1 MLDTRHVAVRRQP
14 VRGKDAMRILSRDLL
29 RQGAWV
35 VLAVGL
41 ASALQAWAV
50 HVVGEHAPFAPLPF
64 YAGVAAAA
72 WLTSFGGGLAA
83 IAASVA
89 VIGTLWWRD
98 VSLATLLVQ
107 AGAFVAIGFVECVL
121 VAAVKPLLAND
132 RLGEIDDDG
141 DAASHEPHRE
151 PAPLAREPAAVPDD
165 GLLRSVVD
173 ASPDAIVAVDA
184 ARRITNWN
192 PSAQRIFGIAPAQ
205 AIGRDIAAMIA
216 PRWLR
221 RHPLPASFASLRAAV
236 GPLDV
241 LCVRPDGS
249 RFRATVAA
257 SPIVDAQGNCTGLSM
272 TLREARERRRDERL
286 NLRSLRGARDARAQA
301 DTANR
306 LKDELLATVSHELRT
321 PLNVIYGWVEVLR
334 NVNGQDLAQQAV
346 DAIDRSAR
354 SLSHMVADLLDA
366 SSLATGRLRLERV
379 PVDLVRIVRD
389 ATRELDATARAS
401 GLDLSSEYEM
411 ATCVIPADRERVRQV
426 LSNLLSNAIKF
437 TPPGGRIVVSLTR
450 AGERVR
456 LSVADTGQGIAPE
469 YLPHLFDTFSRPG
482 RAIASPE
489 RGLGLGLSIVRNIV
503 QLHGGGVVATSAG
516 PGRGT
521 TVTVTLPAGWDADD
535 PAGNR
540 MHPAGA
546 PGTVSLDGQR
556 VLVVDDDATSR
567 ASLAAALETMGA
579 QVLTAQS
586 GHDALDVMERQTPN
600 VVLSDLAM
608 PDGDGFWL
616 LDRIRDLP
624 GDGGQLPVVAVT
636 AHAGNA
642 DRHRVM
648 AAGFN
653 GYLCKPVDMPTLA
666 SVIAD
671 VAPDVADVRKKT
683 RRG

>member
-1 MLDTRHVAVRRQP
+1 MRTLTRE
-14 VRGKDAMRILSRDLL
+14 LL
-29 RQGAWV
+29 RQGAWI

-50 HVVGEHAPFAPLPF
+50 RVVGEHAPFAPLPF

-72 WLTSFGGGLAA
+72 WLTSFGGGLVAA
-83 IAASVA
+83 ALSMA
-89 VIGTLWWRD
+89 VIGTLWWHD
-98 VSLATLLVQ
+98 APLATLLAQ
-107 AGAFVAIGFVECVL
+107 AGAFVAISFVECVL
-121 VAAVKPLLAND
+121 VMAVKPLLAND
-132 RLGEIDDDG
+132 RLREPEGDGE
-141 DAASHEPHRE
+141 AREPHRE
-151 PAPLAREPAAVPDD
+151 PVPVSGDS
-165 GLLRSVVD
+165 LLRRVVD
-173 ASPDAIVAVDA
+173 ASPDAIVGVDA
-184 ARRITNWN
+184 ARRITSWN
-192 PSAQRIFGIAPAQ
+192 PAARSIFGIDAAQ
-205 AIGRDIAAMIA
+205 ATGRDVAAMIA

-221 RHPLPASFASLRAAV
+221 HHPLPASFANLHAPV

-241 LCVRPDGS
+241 LCVRRDGG
-249 RFRATVAA
+249 RFRATFAA
-257 SPIVDAQGNCTGLSM
+257 APMVDAEGNCTGLSM
-272 TLREARERRRDERL
+272 TLRDAHERRRGERR

-301 DTANR
+301 DTSNR

-334 NVNGQDLAQQAV
+334 NVDGQGLAQQAV
-346 DAIDRSAR
+346 EAIDRSAR

-379 PVDLVRIVRD
+379 PVDLVRVVRD
-389 ATRELDATARAS
+389 ATRELDATAQAS
-401 GLDLSSEYEM
+401 GLDLSTEYEM
-411 ATCVIPADRERVRQV
+411 PTCVIPADRERVRQV

-450 AGERVR
+450 AGERVL

-469 YLPHLFDTFSRPG
+469 YLPHLFETFSRPE
-482 RAIASPE
+482 RAFASPA
-489 RGLGLGLSIVRNIV
+489 RGLGLGLSIVRNIA
-503 QLHGGGVVATSAG
+503 QLHGGKVVATSAG

-521 TVTVTLPAGWDADD
+521 TVTVMLPAAWDTDD
-535 PAGNR
+535 PAGNLL
-540 MHPAGA
+540 HLTGK
-546 PGTVSLDGQR
+546 PGTVALDGQR

-579 QVLTAQS
+579 QVSTARS
-586 GHDALDVMERQTPN
+586 GHDALDVVERQTPN

-616 LDRIRDLP
+616 LDHIRHLP
-624 GDGGQLPVVAVT
+624 GRSGHLPVVAVT

-648 AAGFN
+648 AAGFDA
-653 GYLCKPVDMPTLA
+653 YLCKPVDMPTLA

-671 VAPDVADVRKKT
+671 VAPDAAHDPKG
-683 RRG
+683 RGR

>member
-1 MLDTRHVAVRRQP
+1 MRTLTRE
-14 VRGKDAMRILSRDLL
+14 LL
-29 RQGAWV
+29 RQGAWI
-35 VLAVGL
+35 VLAVGV

-50 HVVGEHAPFAPLPF
+50 RVVGEHAPFAPLPF

-72 WLTSFGGGLAA
+72 WLTSFGGGLVAA
-83 IAASVA
+83 AASVA
-89 VIGTLWWRD
+89 VIGVLWWHD
-98 VSLATLLVQ
+98 APLATLLEQ
-107 AGAFVAIGFVECVL
+107 AGAFVAISFVECVL
-121 VAAVKPLLAND
+121 VMAVKPLLAND
-132 RLGEIDDDG
+132 RLRESDDG
-141 DAASHEPHRE
+141 DDAD
-151 PAPLAREPAAVPDD
+151 AREPASAARVPVPVPDD
-165 GLLRSVVD
+165 GLLRRVVD
-173 ASPDAIVAVDA
+173 ASPDAIVGVDA
-184 ARRITNWN
+184 ARRITSWN
-192 PSAQRIFGIAPAQ
+192 PAAQRIFGIDAAQ
-205 AIGRDIAAMIA
+205 ATGRDIAAMIS

-221 RHPLPASFASLRAAV
+221 RHPLPASFANLCAPV
-236 GPLDV
+236 GPLDA
-241 LCVRPDGS
+241 LCVRRDGG
-249 RFRATVAA
+249 RFRASFAA

-272 TLREARERRRDERL
+272 TLRDAHERRRGERR

-301 DTANR
+301 DTSNR

-334 NVNGQDLAQQAV
+334 NVDGQGLAQQAV

-389 ATRELDATARAS
+389 ATRELDATAQAS
-401 GLDLSSEYEM
+401 GLELSTQYEM
-411 ATCVIPADRERVRQV
+411 STCVIPADRERVRQV

-437 TPPGGRIVVSLTR
+437 TPPGGRIVVSLAR

-469 YLPHLFDTFSRPG
+469 YLPHLFETFSRPE
-482 RAIASPE
+482 RAFASPK
-489 RGLGLGLSIVRNIV
+489 RGLGLGLSIVHDIA
-503 QLHGGGVVATSAG
+503 QLHGGEVAATSAG

-521 TVTVTLPAGWDADD
+521 IVTVTLPAGWDVDD
-535 PAGNR
+535 PAENLLLA
-540 MHPAGA
+540 AGT
-546 PGTVSLDGQR
+546 PDTVTLDGRR

-579 QVLTAQS
+579 QVSTAQS
-586 GHDALDVMERQTPN
+586 GHDALDVVERHAPN

-616 LDRIRDLP
+616 LDRIRHLP
-624 GDGGQLPVVAVT
+624 GDSGHLPVVAVT

-648 AAGFN
+648 AAGFDA
-653 GYLCKPVDMPTLA
+653 YLRKPVDMPTLA

-671 VAPDVADVRKKT
+671 VAPDAAHDRKP
-683 RRG
+683 RGR

>member
-1 MLDTRHVAVRRQP
+1 MRTLTRE
-14 VRGKDAMRILSRDLL
+14 LL

-50 HVVGEHAPFAPLPF
+50 RVVGEHAPFAPLPF
-64 YAGVAAAA
+64 YVGVAAAA

-83 IAASVA
+83 AAASVA
-89 VIGTLWWRD
+89 VIGVLWWRD
-98 VSLATLLVQ
+98 APLATLLAQ
-107 AGAFVAIGFVECVL
+107 AGAFIAISFVECVL
-121 VAAVKPLLAND
+121 VMAVKPLLAND
-132 RLGEIDDDG
+132 RLREPDDDG
-141 DAASHEPHRE
+141 DAA
-151 PAPLAREPAAVPDD
+151 AREPVPAARVPVPVPDD
-165 GLLRSVVD
+165 GLLRRVVD
-173 ASPDAIVAVDA
+173 ASPDAIVGVDA
-184 ARRITNWN
+184 ARRITSWN
-192 PSAQRIFGIAPAQ
+192 PAARRIFGIDAAQ
-205 AIGRDIAAMIA
+205 ATGRDITAMIA

-221 RHPLPASFASLRAAV
+221 RHPVPASFANLHALV

-241 LCVRPDGS
+241 LCVRRDGS
-249 RFRATVAA
+249 RFRATFAA
-257 SPIVDAQGNCTGLSM
+257 SPIVDAQGHCAGLSM
-272 TLREARERRRDERL
+272 TLREARERRRGERR
-286 NLRSLRGARDARAQA
+286 NMRSLRGARDARAQA
-301 DTANR
+301 DTSNR

-334 NVNGQDLAQQAV
+334 NVDGQGLAQQAV

-366 SSLATGRLRLERV
+366 SALATGRLRLERV

-389 ATRELDATARAS
+389 ATRELDATAQAN
-401 GLDLSSEYEM
+401 GLELSTEYEM
-411 ATCVIPADRERVRQV
+411 PTCVIPADRERVRQV

-469 YLPHLFDTFSRPG
+469 YLPHLFETFSRPE
-482 RAIASPE
+482 RAFASPR
-489 RGLGLGLSIVRNIV
+489 RGLGLGLSIVRNIA
-503 QLHGGGVVATSAG
+503 QLHGGEVVATSAG
-516 PGRGT
+516 TGRGT

-535 PAGNR
+535 PAEILL
-540 MHPAGA
+540 HAG
-546 PGTVSLDGQR
+546 GTPDTVALDGQR

-579 QVLTAQS
+579 QVSTAQS
-586 GHDALDVMERQTPN
+586 GHDALDVVERQAPN

-616 LDRIRDLP
+616 LDRIRHLP
-624 GDGGQLPVVAVT
+624 GGSGHLPVIAVT

-648 AAGFN
+648 AAGFDA
-653 GYLCKPVDMPTLA
+653 YLCKPVDMPTLA

-671 VAPDVADVRKKT
+671 VAPDAEHGRHP
-683 RRG
+683 RGR

>member
-1 MLDTRHVAVRRQP
+1 MRTLTRE
-14 VRGKDAMRILSRDLL
+14 LL

-50 HVVGEHAPFAPLPF
+50 RVVGEHAPFAPLPF
-64 YAGVAAAA
+64 YVGVAAAA

-83 IAASVA
+83 AAASVA
-89 VIGTLWWRD
+89 VIGVLWWRD
-98 VSLATLLVQ
+98 APLATLLAQ
-107 AGAFVAIGFVECVL
+107 AGAFIAISFVECVL
-121 VAAVKPLLAND
+121 VMAVKPLLAND
-132 RLGEIDDDG
+132 RLREPDDDG
-141 DAASHEPHRE
+141 DAAARE
-151 PAPLAREPAAVPDD
+151 PAPAARVPVPVPDD
-165 GLLRSVVD
+165 GLLRRVVD
-173 ASPDAIVAVDA
+173 ASPDAIVGVDA
-184 ARRITNWN
+184 ARRITSWN
-192 PSAQRIFGIAPAQ
+192 PAARRIFGIDAAQ
-205 AIGRDIAAMIA
+205 ATGRDITAMIA

-221 RHPLPASFASLRAAV
+221 RHPVPASFANLHALV

-241 LCVRPDGS
+241 LCVRRDGS
-249 RFRATVAA
+249 RFRATFAA
-257 SPIVDAQGNCTGLSM
+257 SPIVDAQGHCTGLSM
-272 TLREARERRRDERL
+272 TLREARERRRGERR
-286 NLRSLRGARDARAQA
+286 NMRSLRGARDARAQA
-301 DTANR
+301 DTSNR

-334 NVNGQDLAQQAV
+334 NVDGQGLAQQAV

-366 SSLATGRLRLERV
+366 SALATGRLRLERV

-389 ATRELDATARAS
+389 ATRELDATAQAS
-401 GLDLSSEYEM
+401 GLELSTEYEM
-411 ATCVIPADRERVRQV
+411 PTCVIPADRERVRQV

-469 YLPHLFDTFSRPG
+469 YLPHLFETFSRPE
-482 RAIASPE
+482 RAFASPK
-489 RGLGLGLSIVRNIV
+489 RGLGLGLSIVRNIA
-503 QLHGGGVVATSAG
+503 QLHGGDVVATSAG
-516 PGRGT
+516 TGRGT

-535 PAGNR
+535 PAENLL
-540 MHPAGA
+540 HAG
-546 PGTVSLDGQR
+546 GTPDTVALDGQR

-579 QVLTAQS
+579 QVSTAQS
-586 GHDALDVMERQTPN
+586 GHDALDVVERQAPN

-616 LDRIRDLP
+616 LDRIRHLP
-624 GDGGQLPVVAVT
+624 GGSGHLPVIAVT

-648 AAGFN
+648 AAGFDA
-653 GYLCKPVDMPTLA
+653 YLCKPVDMPTLA

-671 VAPDVADVRKKT
+671 VAPDAEHDRKP
-683 RRG
+683 RRR

>member
-1 MLDTRHVAVRRQP
+1 MRTLTRE
-14 VRGKDAMRILSRDLL
+14 LL
-29 RQGAWV
+29 RQGAWI

-50 HVVGEHAPFAPLPF
+50 RVVGEHAPFAPLPF

-83 IAASVA
+83 AAVSVA
-89 VIGTLWWRD
+89 VIGALWWRD
-98 VSLATLLVQ
+98 APLAMLLAQ
-107 AGAFVAIGFVECVL
+107 AGAFVAISFVECVL
-121 VAAVKPLLAND
+121 VMAVKPLLAYD
-132 RLGEIDDDG
+132 RLREPDDDG
-141 DAASHEPHRE
+141 DADAHEPHRE
-151 PAPLAREPAAVPDD
+151 PEPEPVPAAARVPVPDD
-165 GLLRSVVD
+165 SLLRRVVD
-173 ASPDAIVAVDA
+173 ASPDAIVGVDA
-184 ARRITNWN
+184 ARRITSWN
-192 PSAQRIFGIAPAQ
+192 PAARRIFGIDAAQ
-205 AIGRDIAAMIA
+205 AAGRDVAAMIA
-216 PRWLR
+216 PRWLQ
-221 RHPLPASFASLRAAV
+221 RHPLPASFANLHTSV

-241 LCVRPDGS
+241 LCVRRDGG
-249 RFRATVAA
+249 RFRATFAA
-257 SPIVDAQGNCTGLSM
+257 APMVDAQGNCTGLSM
-272 TLREARERRRDERL
+272 TLTDAHERRRGERR

-301 DTANR
+301 DTSNR

-334 NVNGQDLAQQAV
+334 NVDGQGLEQQAV

-379 PVDLVRIVRD
+379 PVDLVRVVRD
-389 ATRELDATARAS
+389 AVRELDATAQAS
-401 GLDLSSEYEM
+401 GLELSTQYAM
-411 ATCVIPADRERVRQV
+411 PTCVIPADRERVRQV

-437 TPPGGRIVVSLTR
+437 TPPGGRIVVSLAR

-469 YLPHLFDTFSRPG
+469 YLPHLFETFSRPE
-482 RAIASPE
+482 RAFASPK
-489 RGLGLGLSIVRNIV
+489 RGLGLGLSIVRNIA
-503 QLHGGGVVATSAG
+503 QLHGGDVVATSAG
-516 PGRGT
+516 TGRGT
-521 TVTVTLPAGWDADD
+521 TVTVTLPAGWDVDD
-535 PAGNR
+535 PAEYLL
-540 MHPAGA
+540 HAAGA
-546 PGTVSLDGQR
+546 ASDTATLDGQR

-579 QVLTAQS
+579 QVSTAQS
-586 GHDALDVMERQTPN
+586 GHDALDVVERQAPN

-616 LDRIRDLP
+616 LDRIRHLP
-624 GDGGQLPVVAVT
+624 GGSGHLPVVAVT

-648 AAGFN
+648 AAGFDA
-653 GYLCKPVDMPTLA
+653 YLRKPVDMPTLA

-671 VAPDVADVRKKT
+671 VAPDAGHDRKG
-683 RRG
+683 RGR

>member
-1 MLDTRHVAVRRQP
+1 MRTLTRE
-14 VRGKDAMRILSRDLL
+14 LL

-50 HVVGEHAPFAPLPF
+50 RVVGEHAPFAPLPF
-64 YAGVAAAA
+64 YVGVAAAA

-83 IAASVA
+83 AAASVA
-89 VIGTLWWRD
+89 VIGVLWWRD
-98 VSLATLLVQ
+98 APLATLLAQ
-107 AGAFVAIGFVECVL
+107 AGAFIAISFVECVL
-121 VAAVKPLLAND
+121 AMAVKPLLAND
-132 RLGEIDDDG
+132 RLREADDDG
-141 DAASHEPHRE
+141 DAAARE
-151 PAPLAREPAAVPDD
+151 PAPAARVPVPVHDD
-165 GLLRSVVD
+165 GLLRRVVD
-173 ASPDAIVAVDA
+173 ASPDAIVGVDA
-184 ARRITNWN
+184 ARRITSWN
-192 PSAQRIFGIAPAQ
+192 PAARRIFGIDAAQ
-205 AIGRDIAAMIA
+205 ATGRDITAMIA

-221 RHPLPASFASLRAAV
+221 RHPVPASFANLHALV

-241 LCVRPDGS
+241 LCVRRDGS
-249 RFRATVAA
+249 RFRATFAA
-257 SPIVDAQGNCTGLSM
+257 SPIVDAQGHCTGLSM
-272 TLREARERRRDERL
+272 TLREARERRRGERR
-286 NLRSLRGARDARAQA
+286 NMRSLRGARDARAQA
-301 DTANR
+301 DTSNR

-334 NVNGQDLAQQAV
+334 NVDGQGLAQQAV

-366 SSLATGRLRLERV
+366 SALATGRLRLERV

-389 ATRELDATARAS
+389 ATRELDATAQAS
-401 GLDLSSEYEM
+401 GLELSTEYEM
-411 ATCVIPADRERVRQV
+411 PTCVIPADRERVRQV

-469 YLPHLFDTFSRPG
+469 YLPHLFETFSRPE
-482 RAIASPE
+482 RAFASPK
-489 RGLGLGLSIVRNIV
+489 RGLGLGLSIVRNIA
-503 QLHGGGVVATSAG
+503 QLHGGEVVATSAG
-516 PGRGT
+516 TGRGT

-535 PAGNR
+535 PAENLL
-540 MHPAGA
+540 HAG
-546 PGTVSLDGQR
+546 GTPDTVALDGQR

-579 QVLTAQS
+579 QVSTAQS
-586 GHDALDVMERQTPN
+586 GHDALDVVERQAPN

-616 LDRIRDLP
+616 LDRIRHLP
-624 GDGGQLPVVAVT
+624 GGSGHLPVIAVT

-648 AAGFN
+648 AAGFDA
-653 GYLCKPVDMPTLA
+653 YLCKPVDMPTLA

-671 VAPDVADVRKKT
+671 VAPDAEHGRKP
-683 RRG
+683 RRR

>member
-1 MLDTRHVAVRRQP
+1 MRTLTRE
-14 VRGKDAMRILSRDLL
+14 LL

-50 HVVGEHAPFAPLPF
+50 RVVGEHAPFAPLPF
-64 YAGVAAAA
+64 YVGVAAAA

-83 IAASVA
+83 AAASVA
-89 VIGTLWWRD
+89 VIGVLWWRD
-98 VSLATLLVQ
+98 APLATLLAQ
-107 AGAFVAIGFVECVL
+107 AGAFIAISFVECVL
-121 VAAVKPLLAND
+121 VMAVKPLLAND
-132 RLGEIDDDG
+132 RLREPDDDG
-141 DAASHEPHRE
+141 DAAARE
-151 PAPLAREPAAVPDD
+151 PAPAARVPVPVPDD
-165 GLLRSVVD
+165 GLLRRVVD
-173 ASPDAIVAVDA
+173 ASPDAIVGVDA
-184 ARRITNWN
+184 ARRITSWN
-192 PSAQRIFGIAPAQ
+192 PAARRIFGIDAAQ
-205 AIGRDIAAMIA
+205 ATGRDITAMIA

-221 RHPLPASFASLRAAV
+221 RHPVPASFANLHALV

-241 LCVRPDGS
+241 LCVRCDGS
-249 RFRATVAA
+249 RFRATFAA
-257 SPIVDAQGNCTGLSM
+257 SPIVDAQGHCAGLSM
-272 TLREARERRRDERL
+272 TLREARERRRGERR
-286 NLRSLRGARDARAQA
+286 NMRSLRGARDARAQA
-301 DTANR
+301 DTSNR

-334 NVNGQDLAQQAV
+334 NVDGQGLAQQAV

-366 SSLATGRLRLERV
+366 SALATGRLRLERV

-389 ATRELDATARAS
+389 ATRELDATAQAS
-401 GLDLSSEYEM
+401 GLELSTEYEM
-411 ATCVIPADRERVRQV
+411 PTCVIPADRERVRQV

-469 YLPHLFDTFSRPG
+469 YLPHLFETFSRPE
-482 RAIASPE
+482 RAFASPK
-489 RGLGLGLSIVRNIV
+489 RGLGLGLSIVRNIA
-503 QLHGGGVVATSAG
+503 QLHGGEVVATSAG
-516 PGRGT
+516 TGRGT

-535 PAGNR
+535 PAEILL
-540 MHPAGA
+540 HAG
-546 PGTVSLDGQR
+546 GTPDTVALDGQR

-579 QVLTAQS
+579 QVSTAQS
-586 GHDALDVMERQTPN
+586 GHDALDVVERQAPN

-616 LDRIRDLP
+616 LDRIRHLP
-624 GDGGQLPVVAVT
+624 GSSGHLPVIAVT

-648 AAGFN
+648 AAGFDA
-653 GYLCKPVDMPTLA
+653 YLCKPVDMPTLA

-671 VAPDVADVRKKT
+671 VAPDAEHGRHP
-683 RRG
+683 RGR

>member
-1 MLDTRHVAVRRQP
+1 MRTLTRE
-14 VRGKDAMRILSRDLL
+14 LL

-50 HVVGEHAPFAPLPF
+50 RVVGEHAPFAPLPF
-64 YAGVAAAA
+64 YVGVAAAA

-83 IAASVA
+83 AAASVA
-89 VIGTLWWRD
+89 VIGVLWWRD
-98 VSLATLLVQ
+98 APLATLLAQ
-107 AGAFVAIGFVECVL
+107 AGAFIAISFVECVL
-121 VAAVKPLLAND
+121 VMAVKPLLAND
-132 RLGEIDDDG
+132 RLREPDDDG
-141 DAASHEPHRE
+141 DAAARE
-151 PAPLAREPAAVPDD
+151 PAPAARVPVPVPDD
-165 GLLRSVVD
+165 GLLRRVVD
-173 ASPDAIVAVDA
+173 ASPDAIVGVDA
-184 ARRITNWN
+184 ARRITSWN
-192 PSAQRIFGIAPAQ
+192 PAARRIFGIDAAQ
-205 AIGRDIAAMIA
+205 ATGRDITAMIA

-221 RHPLPASFASLRAAV
+221 RHPVPASFANLHALV

-241 LCVRPDGS
+241 LCIRRDGS
-249 RFRATVAA
+249 RFRATFAA
-257 SPIVDAQGNCTGLSM
+257 SPIVDAQGHCTGLSM
-272 TLREARERRRDERL
+272 TLREARERRRGERR
-286 NLRSLRGARDARAQA
+286 NMRSLRGARDARAQA
-301 DTANR
+301 DTSNR

-334 NVNGQDLAQQAV
+334 NVDGQGLAQQAV

-366 SSLATGRLRLERV
+366 SALATGRLRLERV
-379 PVDLVRIVRD
+379 PVDLVRVVRD
-389 ATRELDATARAS
+389 ATRELDATAQAS
-401 GLDLSSEYEM
+401 GLELSTECEM
-411 ATCVIPADRERVRQV
+411 PTCVIPADRERVRQV

-469 YLPHLFDTFSRPG
+469 YLPHLFETFSRPE
-482 RAIASPE
+482 RAFASPK
-489 RGLGLGLSIVRNIV
+489 RGLGLGLSIVRNIA
-503 QLHGGGVVATSAG
+503 QLHGGEVVATSAG
-516 PGRGT
+516 TGRGT
-521 TVTVTLPAGWDADD
+521 TVTVTLPAGWDAAD
-535 PAGNR
+535 PAENLL
-540 MHPAGA
+540 HAG
-546 PGTVSLDGQR
+546 GTPDTVALDGQR

-579 QVLTAQS
+579 QVSTAQS
-586 GHDALDVMERQTPN
+586 GHDALDVVERQAPN

-616 LDRIRDLP
+616 LDRIRHLP
-624 GDGGQLPVVAVT
+624 GGSGHLPVIAVT

-648 AAGFN
+648 AAGFDA
-653 GYLCKPVDMPTLA
+653 YLCKPVDMPTLA

-671 VAPDVADVRKKT
+671 VAPDAEHGRHT
-683 RRG
+683 RGR

>member
-1 MLDTRHVAVRRQP
+1 MRTLTRE
-14 VRGKDAMRILSRDLL
+14 LL
-29 RQGAWV
+29 RQGAWI

-50 HVVGEHAPFAPLPF
+50 RVVGEHAPFAPLPF

-72 WLTSFGGGLAA
+72 WLTSFGGGLVAA
-83 IAASVA
+83 ALSVA

-98 VSLATLLVQ
+98 APLAALLTQ
-107 AGAFVAIGFVECVL
+107 AGAFVAISFVECVL
-121 VAAVKPLLAND
+121 VMAVKPLLAND
-132 RLGEIDDDG
+132 RLREPDDSG
-141 DAASHEPHRE
+141 DADAREPHRE
-151 PAPLAREPAAVPDD
+151 PAPVAPVPVPDD
-165 GLLRSVVD
+165 RLLRRVVD
-173 ASPDAIVAVDA
+173 ASPDAIVGVDA
-184 ARRITNWN
+184 ARRITSWN
-192 PSAQRIFGIAPAQ
+192 PAARRIFGIDAAQ
-205 AIGRDIAAMIA
+205 AAGRDIAAMIA

-221 RHPLPASFASLRAAV
+221 RHPLPASFANLHAPV

-241 LCVRPDGS
+241 LCVRRDGS
-249 RFRATVAA
+249 RFRATFAA
-257 SPIVDAQGNCTGLSM
+257 SPMVDAQGNCTGLSM
-272 TLREARERRRDERL
+272 TLRDAHERRRDERR

-301 DTANR
+301 DTSNR

-334 NVNGQDLAQQAV
+334 NIDGQGLAQQAV

-401 GLDLSSEYEM
+401 GLELSTHYAM
-411 ATCVIPADRERVRQV
+411 PTCVIPADRERVRQL

-437 TPPGGRIVVSLTR
+437 TPPGGRIVVSLAR

-469 YLPHLFDTFSRPG
+469 YLPHLFETFSRPE
-482 RAIASPE
+482 RAFASPA
-489 RGLGLGLSIVRNIV
+489 RGLGLGLSIVRHIA
-503 QLHGGGVVATSAG
+503 QLHGGDVVATSAG
-516 PGRGT
+516 TGRGT
-521 TVTVTLPAGWDADD
+521 TVTVTLPAGWDIDD
-535 PAGNR
+535 PADNLLQA
-540 MHPAGA
+540 AGT
-546 PGTVSLDGQR
+546 PEPVTLDGQR

-579 QVLTAQS
+579 QVSTAQS
-586 GHDALDVMERQTPN
+586 GHDALDAVERQAPN

-616 LDRIRDLP
+616 LDRIRHLP
-624 GDGGQLPVVAVT
+624 GSSGHLPVVAVT

-648 AAGFN
+648 AAGFDA
-653 GYLCKPVDMPTLA
+653 YLRKPVDMPTLA

-671 VAPDVADVRKKT
+671 VAPDAAHDRKG
-683 RRG
+683 RGR

>member
-1 MLDTRHVAVRRQP
+1 MRTLTRE
-14 VRGKDAMRILSRDLL
+14 LL

-50 HVVGEHAPFAPLPF
+50 RVVGEHAPFAPLPF
-64 YAGVAAAA
+64 YVGVAAAA

-83 IAASVA
+83 AAASVA
-89 VIGTLWWRD
+89 VIGVLWWRD
-98 VSLATLLVQ
+98 APLATLLAQ
-107 AGAFVAIGFVECVL
+107 AGAFIAISFVECVL
-121 VAAVKPLLAND
+121 VMAVKPLLAND
-132 RLGEIDDDG
+132 RLREPDDDG
-141 DAASHEPHRE
+141 DAAARE
-151 PAPLAREPAAVPDD
+151 PAPAARVPVPVPDD
-165 GLLRSVVD
+165 GLLRRVVD
-173 ASPDAIVAVDA
+173 ASPDAIVGVDA
-184 ARRITNWN
+184 ARRITSWN
-192 PSAQRIFGIAPAQ
+192 PAARRIFGIDAAQ
-205 AIGRDIAAMIA
+205 ATGRDITAMIA

-221 RHPLPASFASLRAAV
+221 RHPVPASFANLHALV

-241 LCVRPDGS
+241 LCVRRDGS
-249 RFRATVAA
+249 RFRATFAA
-257 SPIVDAQGNCTGLSM
+257 SPIVDAQGHCTGLSM
-272 TLREARERRRDERL
+272 TLREARERRRGERR
-286 NLRSLRGARDARAQA
+286 NMRSLRGARDARAQA
-301 DTANR
+301 DTSNR

-334 NVNGQDLAQQAV
+334 NVDGQGLAQQAV

-366 SSLATGRLRLERV
+366 SALATGRLRLERV

-389 ATRELDATARAS
+389 ATRELDATAQAS
-401 GLDLSSEYEM
+401 GLELSTEYEM
-411 ATCVIPADRERVRQV
+411 PTCVIPADRERVRQV

-469 YLPHLFDTFSRPG
+469 YLPHLFETFSRPE
-482 RAIASPE
+482 RAFASPK
-489 RGLGLGLSIVRNIV
+489 RGLGLGLSIVRNIA
-503 QLHGGGVVATSAG
+503 QLHGGEVVATSAG
-516 PGRGT
+516 TGRGT

-535 PAGNR
+535 PAENLL
-540 MHPAGA
+540 HAGGM
-546 PGTVSLDGQR
+546 PDTVALDGQR

-579 QVLTAQS
+579 QVSTAQS
-586 GHDALDVMERQTPN
+586 GHDALDVVERQAPN

-616 LDRIRDLP
+616 LDRIRHLP
-624 GDGGQLPVVAVT
+624 GGSGHLPVIAVT

-648 AAGFN
+648 AAGFDA
-653 GYLCKPVDMPTLA
+653 YLCKPVDMPTLA
-666 SVIAD
+666 SVITD
-671 VAPDVADVRKKT
+671 VAPAAEHGRHT
-683 RRG
+683 RGR